1 MKQRTIIILA
11 LLSLAG
17 YLYLSSVDYE
27 MAREDAQ
34 VENRLRQE
42 AELVRAADSLGLEG
56 QAWLDFVNR
65 ED

>member
-1 MKQRTIIILA
+1 MKQRTII
-11 LLSLAG
+11 LLSLFALAG

-27 MAREDAQ
+27 MACEDAQ
-34 VENRLRQE
+34 VEYRLRQE